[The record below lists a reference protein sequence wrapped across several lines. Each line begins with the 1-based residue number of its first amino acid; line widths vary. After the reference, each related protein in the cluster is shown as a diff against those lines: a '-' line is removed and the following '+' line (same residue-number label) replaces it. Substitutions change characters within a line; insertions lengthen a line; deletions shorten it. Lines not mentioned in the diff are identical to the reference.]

1 MKKLLLVLSVLFSS
15 ILSAQSKELVEVV
28 NSLELGDVYIQYSDT
43 FEEEDGL
50 ALISGVSLPDILK
63 EDRPFKRERDRVA
76 RYYYYN
82 YRGHVV
88 CYTRFRDGDTSLGVC
103 KK

>member
-1 MKKLLLVLSVLFSS
+1 MRKLLLVLSVLFSS
-15 ILSAQSKELVEVV
+15 ILSAQSKELVETV
-28 NSLELGDVYIQYSDT
+28 NSLELGDVYIQYFDT
-43 FEEEDGL
+43 LEEEDGL

-63 EDRPFKRERDRVA
+63 EDRPYKRERDRVA

-82 YRGHVV
+82 YRGYVV
-88 CYTRFRDGDTSLGVC
+88 CYTRFKGGDTALGVC